1 MTRPALAMLLAACA
15 ASAQAQTSTPAAP
28 LQPSVDTAEQ
38 RQSLRTLVGCVAK
51 SRQNWA
57 RQLLAEPYLSE
68 DQARAAGELFEG
80 RDACAGRHDTEVTF
94 RTSSIVSNLAEHFLK
109 SDLAGV
115 DQQRLARTL
124 NLLAPANASEDFA
137 LCVAARD
144 PAAASALSLSEPG
157 SGEESRAAG
166 QLAAHVEPCAAK
178 GEKLTVD
185 LQGLRGLMSIA
196 LYRAMT
202 SVKLAKN

>member
-1 MTRPALAMLLAACA
+1 MTRSVIVMMMAASA
-15 ASAQAQTSTPAAP
+15 ASAQAQPMAP
-28 LQPSVDTAEQ
+28 IQPSVDSAEQ
-38 RQSLRTLVGCVAK
+38 RQSLRALVGCVAK
-51 SRQNWA
+51 SRQSWA
-57 RQLLAEPYLSE
+57 RQLLTEPYLSE
-68 DQARAAGELFEG
+68 AQARAAGELFEG
-80 RDACAGRHDTEVTF
+80 RDACLGRNDLEVTF

-109 SDLAGV
+109 SGLAGV
-115 DQQRLARTL
+115 DQERLARTL
-124 NLLAPANASEDFA
+124 NSLAPANASEDFA

-157 SGEESRAAG
+157 SDEESRAAG
-166 QLAAHVEPCAAK
+166 RLAAFVEPCAAK

-202 SVKLAKN
+202 SVKLARN